1 MEMDAGTPSGVI
13 SFHHAI
19 SGPKYF
25 PVVLACPA
33 VEGRRSSLRSGPRVN
48 DRSRTVRFRDNP
60 SVRLVEVS
68 EDTHWKPTPS
78 WSQPPEV
85 VWDKDDT
92 EVDDVWRETSAKSYA
107 AARSSGLE
115 MGSMVESPA
124 RAPYDNLEETIV
136 WVSGEPFVY

>member
-1 MEMDAGTPSGVI
+1 MEAGTPSGVV

-25 PVVLACPA
+25 PIVLACPA
-33 VEGRRSSLRSGPRVN
+33 VEGRRSSLRGGPRVN
-48 DRSRTVRFRDNP
+48 DRNRTVRFRDNP

-68 EDTHWKPTPS
+68 ADTDWITVPS
-78 WSQPPEV
+78 WSQSPEL

-115 MGSMVESPA
+115 ARSTMEFSREGS
-124 RAPYDNLEETIV
+124 R
-136 WVSGEPFVY
+136 